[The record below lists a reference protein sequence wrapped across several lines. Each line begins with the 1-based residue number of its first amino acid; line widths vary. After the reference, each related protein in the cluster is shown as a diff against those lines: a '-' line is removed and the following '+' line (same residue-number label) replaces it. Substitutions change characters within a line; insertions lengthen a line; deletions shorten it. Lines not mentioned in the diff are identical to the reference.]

1 MNLNFLIVDH
11 DAAEPPY
18 EQLRRQITE
27 VIDSGGLAPGEKLP
41 PVRRLA
47 EDLGLAANTVAK
59 AYKELEARGVVATR
73 GRAGTT
79 VLGAGADRAA
89 REAAAVYARTVRTLG
104 LSEADAVGL
113 LTQAYRT

>member
-1 MNLNFLIVDH
+1 MNLNFLVVDH
-11 DAAEPPY
+11 GSGEPPY

-27 VIDSGGLAPGEKLP
+27 VIDSGGLVPGDKLP

-47 EDLGLAANTVAK
+47 GDLGLAANTVAK
-59 AYKELEARGVVATR
+59 AYKELESRGVVATR

-89 REAAAVYARTVRTLG
+89 REAASGYVEKAVALG
-104 LSEADAVGL
+104 LDEAEAVAL
-113 LTQAYRT
+113 VVQQYRS

>member
-1 MNLNFLIVDH
+1 MNLNFLVVDH
-11 DAAEPPY
+11 DASEPPY

-27 VIDSGGLAPGEKLP
+27 VVDSGGLTPGEKLP

-59 AYKELEARGVVATR
+59 AYKELESRGVVATR

-89 REAAAVYARTVRTLG
+89 RDAAAVYVTATLALG
-104 LSEADAVGL
+104 ISEADALELVR
-113 LTQAYRT
+113 QAHRV

>member
-1 MNLNFLIVDH
+1 MNLNFLNIDH
-11 DAAEPPY
+11 DGPEPPY

-27 VIDSGGLAPGEKLP
+27 VVDSGGLAPGEKLP

-59 AYKELEARGVVATR
+59 AYRELESRGVVATR

-79 VLGAGADRAA
+79 VLGSGADRSA
-89 REAAAVYARTVRTLG
+89 RDAAATYVETVVALG
-104 LSEADAVGL
+104 LSRDGAVRL
-113 LTQAYRT
+113 VEQAYRG

>member
-1 MNLNFLIVDH
+1 MNLNFLVIDSG
-11 DAAEPPY
+11 ASEPPY

-27 VIDSGGLAPGEKLP
+27 VIDSGGLTPGEKLP

-59 AYKELEARGVVATR
+59 AYRELESRGVVATR

-79 VLGAGADRAA
+79 VLGSGVERAA
-89 REAAAVYARTVRTLG
+89 REAATAFAERLLALG
-104 LSEADAVGL
+104 MTRADAVRLVESTFPG
-113 LTQAYRT
+113 

>member
-11 DAAEPPY
+11 EASEPPY

-89 REAAAVYARTVRTLG
+89 REAAAVFVRTVRTLG

-113 LTQAYRT
+113 VTQSYRA